1 MRSDDAELD
10 LFRREV
16 SCAAL
21 LERWPS
27 GWRLDRRES
36 TRRSLKYRRGE
47 GEILIINHD
56 GHGWWD
62 PQSAAKGDVF
72 DLVQHLD
79 PSLNFGQVRKELRRL
94 IGVAPAFPEALR
106 PSLSDVSDRPVAER
120 WKRRPKLRPESL
132 AWSYLSERR
141 RIPGLILT
149 TAVEAD
155 IVRDG
160 PFGSAWFAHHGR
172 DGVVCHVEIRGPDY
186 RGSLKGGTKT
196 LFRFGRAR
204 KGVCRL
210 AVTEAPI
217 DALSL
222 AAIDGHRTDTL
233 YVATGGGI
241 GPGTVSALQ
250 DAIRCIASDPGA
262 RLVAATDANLAGE
275 RYGERLAEIA
285 AKGGI
290 PVERLRPIGATD
302 WNDIL
307 RGDQSDARRRPAGSL
322 P

>member
-1 MRSDDAELD
+1 MRADDAELE

-21 LERWPS
+21 LERWPA

-36 TRRSLKYRRGE
+36 TRRALKYRRGE

-62 PQSAAKGDVF
+62 PQSSAKGDVF

-94 IGVAPAFPEALR
+94 VGVAATYPETLR
-106 PSLSDVSDRPVAER
+106 PSLSDVPDRPVAAR
-120 WKRRPKLRPESL
+120 WKRRPRLRQGSP
-132 AWSYLSERR
+132 AWSYLSGQR
-141 RIPGLILT
+141 RIPVSILT
-149 TAVEAD
+149 AAAAAD

-160 PFGSAWFAHHGR
+160 PFRSAWFAHHGA
-172 DGVVCHVEIRGPDY
+172 DGAVSHVEIRGPDY
-186 RGSLKGGTKT
+186 KGSLRGGTKT
-196 LFRFGRAR
+196 LFRFGRAGE
-204 KGVCRL
+204 GVCRL

-222 AAIDGHRTDTL
+222 VAIDGRRTDTL

-250 DAIRCIASDPGA
+250 DAMRDIAGAPGA
-262 RLVAATDANLAGE
+262 RLVAATDANRAGD
-275 RYGERLAEIA
+275 RYADRLSEIA
-285 AKGGI
+285 AGTGI

-307 RGDQSDARRRPAGSL
+307 QGRAE
-322 P
+322 

>member
-1 MRSDDAELD
+1 MRADDAELD

-21 LERWPS
+21 LERWPAS
-27 GWRLDRRES
+27 WRLDRRES
-36 TRRSLKYRRGE
+36 TRRALKYRRSK

-62 PQSAAKGDVF
+62 PHSAAKGDVF
-72 DLVQHLD
+72 DLVQYLD

-94 IGVAPAFPEALR
+94 IGVVPAFPEALR
-106 PSLSDVSDRPVAER
+106 PSSSEVRDRPVAER
-120 WKRRPKLRPESL
+120 WKHRPKIGPGSR

-141 RIPGLILT
+141 RVPASIL
-149 TAVEAD
+149 AAAADAD

-160 PFGSAWFAHHGR
+160 PFGSAWFAHRAG
-172 DGVVCHVEIRGPDY
+172 DGSVSHVEIRGPDY
-186 RGSLKGGTKT
+186 KGSLRGGTKT
-196 LFRFGRAR
+196 LFRFGLAG

-222 AAIDGHRTDTL
+222 AAIDGCRTDTL

-241 GPGTVSALQ
+241 GPGTISALQ
-250 DAIRCIASDPGA
+250 GAMRLIGGAPGA
-262 RLVAATDANLAGE
+262 RLVAATDANRAGD
-275 RYGERLAEIA
+275 RYAERLSEIA
-285 AKGGI
+285 AESGI
-290 PVERLRPIGATD
+290 TVERLRPTSVVD
-302 WNDIL
+302 WNDVL
-307 RGDQSDARRRPAGSL
+307 KRRPE
-322 P
+322 

>member
-1 MRSDDAELD
+1 MQADDAELE

-16 SCAAL
+16 SCATL
-21 LERWPS
+21 LERWPA
-27 GWRLDRRES
+27 GWRLDCRGS
-36 TRRSLKYRRGE
+36 TRRALKYRRGE

-94 IGVAPAFPEALR
+94 VGVAPAFPETLR
-106 PSLSDVSDRPVAER
+106 ASRSDAPDRPVADR
-120 WKRRPKLRPESL
+120 WKRRPRLRPGSP
-132 AWSYLSERR
+132 AWSYLSGQR
-141 RIPGLILT
+141 RIPTSILT
-149 TAVEAD
+149 AAAAAD

-160 PFGSAWFAHHGR
+160 SFRTAWFAHRGA
-172 DGVVCHVEIRGPDY
+172 DGAVSHVEIRGPDY
-186 RGSLKGGTKT
+186 KGSLRGGTKS
-196 LFRFGRAR
+196 LFGFDRAGD
-204 KGVCRL
+204 GVCRL

-222 AAIDGHRTDTL
+222 AAIDGRRADTL
-233 YVATGGGI
+233 YLATGGGI

-250 DAIRCIASDPGA
+250 AAMRVIAGVPGA
-262 RLVAATDANLAGE
+262 CLVAATDANRAGD
-275 RYGERLAEIA
+275 RYAERLGEIA
-285 AKGGI
+285 VEAGVA
-290 PVERLRPIGATD
+290 VERLRPSGATD

-307 RGDQSDARRRPAGSL
+307 QGRAG
-322 P
+322 